1 MARIAGIKFEKDTKG
16 NNRYVRIDLKK
27 FSSDITP
34 FLEKVGAIEQD
45 DFERRWAEGMTIE
58 EAKEQMRQF
67 IDNHDYWKN
76 KKAE

>member
-45 DFERRWAEGMTIE
+45 DFERRWAEALTPDEFMT
-58 EAKEQMRQF
+58 EAEAMLKRKFDERN
-67 IDNHDYWKN
+67 IRP
-76 KKAE
+76 